1 MNKVTLNLRH
11 CYGIKSLT
19 ATLDFSK
26 ERVQA
31 IYAPNGVMKSSF
43 AQTLHDIS
51 LDVESKDRIFQD
63 RTCVRE
69 VRDETGSDISSD
81 SVFVVR
87 PYDKDFAHTEK
98 TSILLVDA
106 NLRKEYEQLQARI
119 TSTSSVRWK
128 VDLLTTT
135 TASWRRSR
143 ARGFHSVR
151 LPA

>member
-1 MNKVTLNLRH
+1 MLIPSSSGGLRMNKVTLNLRH

-31 IYAPNGVMKSSF
+31 IYATNGVMKSSF

-69 VRDETGSDISSD
+69 VRDETGSDITSG

-119 TSTSSVRWK
+119 EK
-128 VDLLTTT
+128 QKGFLLS
-135 TASWRRSR
+135 ALQK
-143 ARGFHSVR
+143 HCKYKKDIE
-151 LPA
+151 